1 MAEVLNP
8 DALQTSLDQLDG
20 WDGTTSEGIAKEHV
34 FADFAEAMA
43 FVNRVAEVAEEL
55 DHHPDIHVS
64 YNRVRLVII
73 NHSAGGVTQTCV
85 MLAERIDRL

>member
-20 WDGTTSEGIAKEHV
+20 WDGTTSEGIAKEYV

-73 NHSAGGVTQTCV
+73 SHSAGGVTQTCV